1 MRAWAEED
9 GTAFPPRDYWK
20 SVAEPSKLR
29 YRTIPRRDYARERM
43 NGIPVD
49 DDLQYTLLG
58 LLILEDFGPGFT
70 TEDVARA
77 WQTYLPFA
85 CTAEDVALTNLRR
98 GVPALQAADPDGVAP
113 AAQACFM
120 SEDRAHGSAG
130 AVANPYNQWIGADIR
145 ADPWGYVAPGWPG
158 SCAGLWRRRRSR
170 RSLLQ
175 RRSRSKPRSD
185 TPRCRKKRS
194 SRRCGRY
201 QRSGARPV
209 LVMNSVCSC
218 CFRRAREAAPA
229 TAFPPA
235 AMTRAKTTMI
245 PRSVSQRECTAQDSP
260 SARRCSRSGMVV
272 VGARGRV
279 CFAVSVAE
287 CLRRAAPRSYT

>member
-145 ADPWGYVAPGWPG
+145 ADPRGYVAPGRPG
-158 SCAGLWRRRRSR
+158 GGVAAGANG
-170 RSLLQ
+170 
-175 RRSRSKPRSD
+175 D
-185 TPRCRKKRS
+185 TGGEQAGP
-194 SRRCGRY
+194 GAALG
-201 QRSGARPV
+201 SGDG
-209 LVMNSVCSC
+209 
-218 CFRRAREAAPA
+218 AAPGVPCSSA
-229 TAFPPA
+229 GVAPSRAP
-235 AMTRAKTTMI
+235 TR
-245 PRSVSQRECTAQDSP
+245 R
-260 SARRCSRSGMVV
+260 
-272 VGARGRV
+272 GAGK
-279 CFAVSVAE
+279 SVA
-287 CLRRAAPRSYT
+287 AAGAADTSAPGPGRCW